1 MQILKIILLVIV
13 VIIAIPLIIALFVS
27 NDYKITRSIIINKPQ
42 QEVFDYIKLIK
53 NQEQYS
59 KWVMTDP
66 NMKKTFTG
74 PDGTVGFIYAW
85 DSKNKQAGKGE
96 QEIKKINDGEGIDIE
111 VRFEKPFKGIAN
123 TPIHTEAIS
132 ANETKVIWGMNGTN
146 KYPMNLM
153 TLLMSSAL
161 GKDLDE
167 SLNLLKKNLE
177 K

>member
-13 VIIAIPLIIALFVS
+13 LIITIPLIIALFVS
-27 NDYKITRSIIINKPQ
+27 NDYNITRSIIINKQQ
-42 QEVFDYIKLIK
+42 QEVFDYIKQLK
-53 NQEQYS
+53 NQEQFS

-66 NMKKTFTG
+66 NMKTTITG
-74 PDGTVGFIYAW
+74 TDGTVGCIYAW
-85 DSKNKQAGKGE
+85 NSENKQAGKGE
-96 QEIKKINDGEGIDIE
+96 QEIKKINEGEGIDVE

-132 ANETKVIWGMNGTN
+132 ANETKAIWGMNGTN

-153 TLLMSSAL
+153 TILMSSAL

-167 SLNLLKKNLE
+167 SLSMLKKNLE